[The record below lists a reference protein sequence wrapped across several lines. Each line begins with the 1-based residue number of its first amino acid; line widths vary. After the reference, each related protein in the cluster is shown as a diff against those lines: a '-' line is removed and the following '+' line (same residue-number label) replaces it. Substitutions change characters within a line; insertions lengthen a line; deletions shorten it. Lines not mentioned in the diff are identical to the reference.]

1 MEIDRKAELES
12 EKRQVLRIIK
22 SKSTI
27 KKTLFDYPL
36 IKRYLQDKFPEI
48 DITDISIYVTS
59 PRVMSSCKFLKNCAG
74 VYIPS
79 IKTIL
84 MKNIVHMMG
93 GSTEGL
99 FNKLLSKE
107 KIKTEVE
114 DILVHEAMH
123 AISAA
128 ANRSLGIKQVNR
140 TTVAKT
146 IGCFSC
152 FCNRDRTGNFTL
164 GSAQLETFRSSSID
178 VDQRRSNAVDG

>member
-36 IKRYLQDKFPEI
+36 IMRYLQDKFPEI

-93 GSTEGL
+93 GSTKGL

-128 ANRSLGIKQVNR
+128 ANRSGR
-140 TTVAKT
+140 
-146 IGCFSC
+146 
-152 FCNRDRTGNFTL
+152 RYR
-164 GSAQLETFRSSSID
+164 
-178 VDQRRSNAVDG
+178 VDEEEGRAEEAEGKLR